1 MLENSKYCSR
11 VMKEHFKKELVVTK
25 VRDNF
30 HIIGKYK
37 DSAQRDCNIKVSLN
51 YKIPIVF
58 RNLKNYVAHLIMRE
72 LGKFDFKFNVMLN
85 RLEKYISFSLDNEF
99 VFIDSFHFLISSWGT
114 LVQNLSEND
123 LKHLSQEFDSEV
135 LDLVKRKRFYP

>member
-11 VMKEHFKKELVVTK
+11 VMKEHFEKELVVTN

-58 RNLKNYVAHLIMRE
+58 CNLKNYVAHLIMRE
-72 LGKFDFKFNVMLN
+72 LGKFDFKFNVMLILLCED
-85 RLEKYISFSLDNEF
+85 LESLILN
-99 VFIDSFHFLISSWGT
+99 SMSC
-114 LVQNLSEND
+114 
-123 LKHLSQEFDSEV
+123 
-135 LDLVKRKRFYP
+135 

>member
-1 MLENSKYCSR
+1 
-11 VMKEHFKKELVVTK
+11 MKEHFKKELVVTK

-30 HIIGKYK
+30 HIVGKYK

-72 LGKFDFKFNVMLN
+72 LVKFDFKFNVMLN

-99 VFIDSFHFLISSWGT
+99 VFIDSFHFLISS
-114 LVQNLSEND
+114 
-123 LKHLSQEFDSEV
+123 
-135 LDLVKRKRFYP
+135 

>member
-1 MLENSKYCSR
+1 MLENSKCCSR

-25 VRDNF
+25 VRDIF
-30 HIIGKYK
+30 HITGKYK

-51 YKIPIVF
+51 YKTPIVF
-58 RNLKNYVAHLIMRE
+58 RNLRNYVAHLIMRE

-99 VFIDSFHFLISSWGT
+99 VFIDSFHFLISS
-114 LVQNLSEND
+114 
-123 LKHLSQEFDSEV
+123 
-135 LDLVKRKRFYP
+135 